1 MPRRL
6 PVGREAAQDAGREP
20 AREPAQA
27 ALGVH
32 VFHRVEIPPV
42 FWVFHLVNHDHVF
55 HHVGRVRRDPEARRA
70 QAAGPEVDRRCAQPG
85 VLREPRCDQLVRPPP
100 DNEVGAENHGRHEA
114 LVQRAEAVVSDQFD
128 QTVDRPGEL
137 PGFCVVLDLQP
148 RLQLFYRRSH
158 KGHGESRS
166 EAGQTAACKGQFF
179 LCWVQVVLDEPAV
192 QGERAEHDGV
202 HEHPAHERRREALV
216 ESPNSFVAQSFQRA
230 VDGAFEAALGGLET
244 HFDGVERVAD
254 RVLHDAREHARDEPG
269 VPRRVARVCGHGEK

>member
-1 MPRRL
+1 MTNSNAASAAALAGKLRRMLGANPRVNPRRPRSAYTCFTASKYRL
-6 PVGREAAQDAGREP
+6 YLGFFTSSIMITFFTTSAGY
-20 AREPAQA
+20 AVIQK
-27 ALGVH
+27 H
-32 VFHRVEIPPV
+32 
-42 FWVFHLVNHDHVF
+42 
-55 HHVGRVRRDPEARRA
+55 
-70 QAAGPEVDRRCAQPG
+70 
-85 VLREPRCDQLVRPPP
+85 PRCDQLVRPPP

-137 PGFCVVLDLQP
+137 PGFRVVLDLQP